1 MGKKLKN
8 ELSKSVS
15 RRIDEIL
22 RLTKLPIQEFASI
35 SGINIRSLRGYQA
48 GGIPITLESILKI
61 CTALSINFHDFCDFN
76 KKLSLKGQQPPIASP
91 IKLNKFKKPSDNAAE
106 VIRLAKQEKSEKNK
120 EYRDQITN
128 ITRTSDYFLRPRT
141 LFQMVVDFSVDYDIH
156 TTPERLKAI
165 LQQCIARGFIK
176 KHQTPWDY
184 GIGYHRQKRIWIYF
198 KNEKNLLKD
207 PEKIFGY
214 NWIRNSIVV

>member
-1 MGKKLKN
+1 MGKKPKN

-15 RRIDEIL
+15 HRIDEIL

-35 SGINIRSLRGYQA
+35 SGINIRSLRGYHA

-76 KKLSLKGQQPPIASP
+76 KKLSLKGQPPPIASP

-141 LFQMVVDFSVDYDIH
+141 LFQMVVDFSVDYDINI
-156 TTPERLKAI
+156 TPERLKAI
-165 LQQCIARGFIK
+165 LQQCIAKGFIK

-198 KNEKNLLKD
+198 KNEKDLLKD

-214 NWIRNSIVV
+214 NWIRDSILA

>member
-35 SGINIRSLRGYQA
+35 SGINIRSLRGYHA
-48 GGIPITLESILKI
+48 GSIPITLESILKI

-76 KKLSLKGQQPPIASP
+76 KKLSLKGQPPAIASP

-106 VIRLAKQEKSEKNK
+106 VIRLAKQEKGEKNK
-120 EYRDQITN
+120 EYRDQITY

-141 LFQMVVDFSVDYDIH
+141 LFQMVVDFSVDYHIH

-165 LQQCIARGFIK
+165 LQQCIAKGFIK

-198 KNEKNLLKD
+198 KNEKDLLKD

-214 NWIRNSIVV
+214 NWIRNSILA